1 MTSTV
6 FRAIDP
12 AVLMDA
18 AGDPLVYQAL
28 SQTFLDHA
36 PQLFRDMTLALEKG
50 ELQAAGRHSHALK
63 GMTVLIGAAELTSRL
78 QQIEIAGR
86 AGQRI
91 ECSGLAELFALVLE
105 EVAQA
110 MDEV

>member
-6 FRAIDP
+6 FRTIDP

-18 AGDPLVYQAL
+18 AGDQLVFQAL

-36 PQLFRDMTLALEKG
+36 PVLFRDMTLALQKG
-50 ELQAAGRHSHALK
+50 DWQAAGRHSHPLN
-63 GMTVLIGAAELTSRL
+63 GITVLIGAAELTRRL

-86 AGQRI
+86 AGQPI
-91 ECSGLAELFALVLE
+91 GSNGLAELFSLVLE